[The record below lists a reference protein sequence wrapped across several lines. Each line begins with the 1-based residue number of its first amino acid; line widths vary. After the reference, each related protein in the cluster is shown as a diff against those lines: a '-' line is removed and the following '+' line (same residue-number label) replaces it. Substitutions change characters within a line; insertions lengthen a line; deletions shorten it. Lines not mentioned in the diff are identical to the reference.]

1 MTLAAFIHEDLR
13 ARILGGTLT
22 GKVTLRDL
30 SQGYGVSLTPVR
42 EAVQALVRDKVLR
55 KDESGRLAISPS
67 PPRSGRASAT
77 PRPQDWHQVIARDLM
92 RRSLRGEADFLREE
106 AMAERH
112 GVGRTVLRH
121 VFSRLAGAGM
131 LEHVPRRGWR
141 VRPFREEDMHAYL
154 EVRELLE
161 VKALDLA
168 RPRLDPKV
176 LERILE
182 KDRPS
187 AGVASEVDTE
197 LHPYL
202 IETCRNRFIQDFF
215 RRHGAYYTTLFYY
228 AALGASAVSEM
239 ARQHREILADLL
251 DRRWDRARAALA
263 LHIRDQAPVMKRMMA
278 RLAKLPP
285 AEWPEIVPV
294 RTGTP

>member
-1 MTLAAFIHEDLR
+1 VTLAAFIHEDLR